1 MKIPSKHLVIE
12 SLVVGAL
19 TFYVAMA
26 MAVLVG
32 LIIWMLGGQEIVLKA
47 SWVRWCATI
56 ALVPVALR
64 LVFRPETR
72 VIGDRYKTW
81 MAGWRK
87 HRSVTLSYK
96 KPFQHMQKEHRQYPR
111 CPVEYPARL
120 STDRCPCGFAM
131 IADLSVNG
139 CRVKSKTIVAS
150 GDFGKILIY
159 VPTKITPLKVS
170 LTSVRWVSGHE
181 CGLKF
186 ILMDLDEQG
195 CLNRCLTHA
204 KSTLEPVIAVGT

>member
-1 MKIPSKHLVIE
+1 MKLSLKHLLIE
-12 SLVVGAL
+12 SLVIGAL

-81 MAGWRK
+81 VAGWRK
-87 HRSVTLSYK
+87 RRSVTLSYK
-96 KPFQHMQKEHRQYPR
+96 KPFQHMQTEHRQYPR
-111 CPVEYPARL
+111 CPVEYPVRL

-131 IADLSVNG
+131 IADLSVTG
-139 CRVKSKTIVAS
+139 CRVKSKTIVES

-159 VPTKITPLKVS
+159 VPTRITPLKVS

-204 KSTLEPVIAVGT
+204 TSTLEPVIAVGT